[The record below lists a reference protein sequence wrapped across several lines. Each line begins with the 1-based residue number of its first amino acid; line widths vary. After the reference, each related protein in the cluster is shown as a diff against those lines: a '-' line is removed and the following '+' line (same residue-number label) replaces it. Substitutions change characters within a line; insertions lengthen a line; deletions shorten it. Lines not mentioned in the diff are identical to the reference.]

1 MPDLTIPYGLDGDDL
16 MVSARNVPRGA
27 ACGCRCPACERSLVA
42 HQGASDRAW
51 HFQHMPDA
59 AGATS
64 ACATAY
70 ETSIHRKAKDI
81 IMANTVIGT
90 PVLMARYGDRVRQ
103 AIPPA
108 RVTYT
113 PVAIEA
119 WLGDI
124 QRRPDVLVKTVN
136 GMLAIEVFYRHRCP
150 PEKIAAFAA
159 GTVAA
164 MEIDLSACSRDI
176 VGDEMALAAM
186 VLRSARRD
194 WLFHP
199 EKARLDAE
207 FSAEIIEEERI
218 RAEREAA
225 RLAAIWKAEQQ
236 RDEEREKNRQSYNA
250 AVREVAKNKPLETEA
265 QKTERREKARDELL
279 AWQEKAK
286 RQAEAATKARG
297 LARDDAN
304 GTSQRCAICNRP
316 YSPFGF
322 GMPPRIPI
330 WACGEH
336 RNHLAG
342 MRT

>member
-1 MPDLTIPYGLDGDDL
+1 MPDLSIPYGLDGDGR

-27 ACGCRCPACERSLVA
+27 ACGCRCPACERLLVA
-42 HQGASDRAW
+42 HQGATDRAW

-81 IMANTVIGT
+81 IMANTAIGT

-103 AIPPA
+103 AIPPT
-108 RVTYT
+108 RTTYT
-113 PVAIEA
+113 PIAVEA

-124 QRRPDVLVKTVN
+124 QRRPDVLVETVN
-136 GMLAIEVFYRHRCP
+136 GMLAIEIFYRHRCP
-150 PEKIAAFAA
+150 PEKIAAFAL

-176 VGDEMALAAM
+176 VGDEMALVAM

-225 RLAAIWKAEQQ
+225 RLAALWKSEQE
-236 RDEEREKNRQSYNA
+236 RTNERERH
-250 AVREVAKNKPLETEA
+250 RLETESERIERDAKATVLREQAEARRA
-265 QKTERREKARDELL
+265 QAEVEYAT
-279 AWQEKAK
+279 
-286 RQAEAATKARG
+286 RQAEAKRQYEAVTKVRG
-297 LARDDAN
+297 IARDDAN
-304 GTSQRCAICNRP
+304 GTSQRCAVCNRP

-322 GMPPRIPI
+322 GLPPAIPI

-336 RNHLAG
+336 RSHLAG

>member
-1 MPDLTIPYGLDGDDL
+1 
-16 MVSARNVPRGA
+16 
-27 ACGCRCPACERSLVA
+27 
-42 HQGASDRAW
+42 
-51 HFQHMPDA
+51 
-59 AGATS
+59 
-64 ACATAY
+64 
-70 ETSIHRKAKDI
+70 
-81 IMANTVIGT
+81 MANTAIGT
-90 PVLMARYGDRVRQ
+90 PILRARYGDRVRQ

-113 PVAIEA
+113 PVAVES

-124 QRRPDVLVKTVN
+124 QRRPDVLVETMN

-150 PEKIAAFAA
+150 PEKITAFAV

-199 EKARLDAE
+199 DKARLDAE

-225 RLAAIWKAEQQ
+225 RLAALWKSEQERAQ
-236 RDEEREKNRQSYNA
+236 ERERHRQAYNA
-250 AVREVAKNKPLETEA
+250 AVLEVDENMPLETEA
-265 QKTERREKARDELL
+265 QRIEREAKARELREQ
-279 AWQEKAK
+279 AEARRIQAEAEYAARQAEAK
-286 RQAEAATKARG
+286 RQADAAAKLRG

-304 GTSQRCAICNRP
+304 GTSQRCGVCNKP

-322 GMPPRIPI
+322 GMPPAIPI

-336 RNHLAG
+336 RSHLAG
-342 MRT
+342 MRP